1 MLSTTSLVSG
11 VWKKSVFQAGVVP
24 LVLMLCLSPCPGGQI
39 LPFHPVGKLLSRT
52 VSMLEMVCY
61 PSFDNFFSAFYFNA
75 NIFSNV
81 SV

>member
-24 LVLMLCLSPCPGGQI
+24 LVFTLCLSPCPGGQI
-39 LPFHPVGKLLSRT
+39 LPLPLVGKLLSRT

-61 PSFDNFFSAFYFNA
+61 PRFDLIFFLHF
-75 NIFSNV
+75 ILMPT
-81 SV
+81 